1 MQRRRKCSS
10 SGLRSSS
17 AMMSS
22 LHQKSWQQP
31 FHHDQA
37 RKKLFFVVVVLPSFL
52 LCTTTNFAAEFLQPH
67 FHFTSLHFTSFYF
80 FQILRLS
87 INSLVLDHV
96 VQNAQYFIFCVS
108 PFLSFLL
115 RDHFLLEICVP
126 KIVFLVVVSFWNPEM
141 HQPILQSY
149 GSY

>member
-1 MQRRRKCSS
+1 MIRQE
-10 SGLRSSS
+10 
-17 AMMSS
+17 
-22 LHQKSWQQP
+22 
-31 FHHDQA
+31 
-37 RKKLFFVVVVLPSFL
+37 KLFFVVVLLPSFL

-67 FHFTSLHFTSFYF
+67 FHFSSFYF
-80 FQILRLS
+80 FQILRLCE
-87 INSLVLDHV
+87 IMPSLVLDHV

-115 RDHFLLEICVP
+115 RDLFLLEICVP
-126 KIVFLVVVSFWNPEM
+126 KIVFLVVVLFRNPKM